1 MSCPYVLC
9 PSCNDGMGKTSIAS
23 SESEE
28 QLSTKLRTLL
38 QPRKNRDLFDL
49 NERLKQLAMNRDKLT
64 ACFDDYLKLEG
75 NRITR
80 ATAEQRMQEK
90 RTRSLT
96 DRQSHRRVTPEEISK
111 AVDEASVLDHT
122 YAQLL
127 LPRPLTS
134 LFPIL
139 GVMAQTDEPKD
150 LPLRLGCLFAG

>member
-1 MSCPYVLC
+1 FRFPPILRSRASQFHRASQLAIGIAREKSCPYVLC

-80 ATAEQRMQEK
+80 ATAERRMQEK
-90 RTRSLT
+90 RT
-96 DRQSHRRVTPEEISK
+96 
-111 AVDEASVLDHT
+111 
-122 YAQLL
+122 
-127 LPRPLTS
+127 
-134 LFPIL
+134 
-139 GVMAQTDEPKD
+139 
-150 LPLRLGCLFAG
+150 